1 MVFLYLQLFNQR
13 IWGNHQR
20 QQHQQLWHMK
30 LKSKTK
36 HKNYFLANKSK
47 FSLEVKPK
55 ARNALKERTKSTN
68 Y

>member
-1 MVFLYLQLFNQR
+1 
-13 IWGNHQR
+13 
-20 QQHQQLWHMK
+20 MK

-36 HKNYFLANKSK
+36 YKNYFLANKSK

-55 ARNALKERTKSTN
+55 ARNALNETTKSTN